1 MQLREGTI
9 LQKGKYRI
17 EKVLG
22 QGSFGITYLATTKV
36 KLGGNLGDMEA
47 VVKVAVKEFF
57 MRDLNGREGST
68 VTYSSRGELFDKYK
82 KKFIKEAQNL
92 SRLSHPNIIKVLDL
106 FEANG
111 TYYYVMKY
119 CECGSLDE
127 RIRRSGGLSES
138 ETLRYSNQIG
148 SALGYMHSKKMLH
161 LDLKPGNIMLDDKGN
176 AVLIDFGL
184 SKQFDNRGEPESSTT
199 IGLGTPGY
207 APIEQSTYEGEGF
220 PVTMDIYAFG
230 ATMYK
235 MLTGKSPNPSSEML
249 NVGFPYE
256 ELRDKGVSEKL
267 IEIISLA
274 MKPMVKDRYQ
284 SVEELLREM
293 ECMDGFNG
301 RKCHS
306 EDTLEE
312 KIKSNKIR
320 LECTRDNGY
329 EMSKERYS
337 DVYLENSISFF
348 FQDYSGK
355 LKMLDTYG
363 VINIPD
369 NFVVYNNCVLNVN
382 YVTLGNLCSRTKLT
396 KLNCLPSIIDELN
409 LRSQMLRSSLVVA
422 YDETYLDYLDVI
434 KYLVKI
440 FGFIPQGIK
449 IISYLK
455 LAAYCCGAME
465 MKCLI
470 GNECNLV
477 YIERGLNSC
486 VIDAGDDV
494 IEIKDNQEVL
504 ERITKRYV
512 IEHDTMK
519 DVIAGCA
526 LWFQHKILLIDV
538 IDFDVSVGIFPDKPI
553 VFVDK
558 YTIIPT
564 RKYDEIEKGYA
575 DKLYINYGNARYVWQ
590 IDEVFRNDIRLNVT
604 VDVDSLGMI
613 VIIISSDNHR
623 NRCNI
628 SFSDILQI

>member
-9 LQKGKYRI
+9 LQNGKYRI

-293 ECMDGFNG
+293 EGTEIGDGEDDIVEVKVDPVPDPNPRG
-301 RKCHS
+301 RWIILLILSVILCFGGYYAYEVIDGKKA
-306 EDTLEE
+306 EAAKAEAE
-312 KIKSNKIR
+312 R
-320 LECTRDNGY
+320 LE
-329 EMSKERYS
+329 KERQQPGTA
-337 DVYLENSISFF
+337 E
-348 FQDYSGK
+348 
-355 LKMLDTYG
+355 
-363 VINIPD
+363 
-369 NFVVYNNCVLNVN
+369 YNRTHGSANGHDWVD
-382 YVTLGNLCSRTKLT
+382 LG
-396 KLNCLPSIIDELN
+396 LPSGLKWATCNVGAESPEDYGNYYAWGETTTKSTYTEVNSTTYRLSFSALLTQGIIDENNN
-409 LRSQMLRSSLVVA
+409 LTPSHDAARSNWGGSWRLPTKAELEELENKCTWTWTTQNGVRGYKVTGPNGNSIFLPAAGTCYGSSLDNAGENGYYWSSTPNESNSHVA
-422 YDETYLDYLDVI
+422 YDLSFNSGSQDVRWTPRR
-434 KYLVKI
+434 Y
-440 FGFIPQGIK
+440 GFSVRP
-449 IISYLK
+449 
-455 LAAYCCGAME
+455 
-465 MKCLI
+465 
-470 GNECNLV
+470 
-477 YIERGLNSC
+477 
-486 VIDAGDDV
+486 
-494 IEIKDNQEVL
+494 
-504 ERITKRYV
+504 
-512 IEHDTMK
+512 
-519 DVIAGCA
+519 
-526 LWFQHKILLIDV
+526 
-538 IDFDVSVGIFPDKPI
+538 VS
-553 VFVDK
+553 
-558 YTIIPT
+558 
-564 RKYDEIEKGYA
+564 E
-575 DKLYINYGNARYVWQ
+575 
-590 IDEVFRNDIRLNVT
+590 
-604 VDVDSLGMI
+604 
-613 VIIISSDNHR
+613 
-623 NRCNI
+623 
-628 SFSDILQI
+628 